1 MLSKNTV
8 ITMLDS
14 LPDDFSIDLIVE
26 KLVIL
31 NSIDERLKDSTENR
45 VLSTDQ
51 VKQKLLLD

>member
-8 ITMLDS
+8 ITLLDC
-14 LPDDFSIDLIVE
+14 LPDDFSLDLIVE

-31 NSIDERLKDSTENR
+31 NSIDEGLKDAKENS

>member
-8 ITMLDS
+8 ITMLDN
-14 LPDDFSIDLIVE
+14 LPDDFSLDQIVE

-31 NSIDERLKDSTENR
+31 NSIDEGLKDSTENR